1 MYTLLNTDEN
11 LDHKES
17 LKVDNKKAK
26 HIELRVI
33 KNKKVVKRLFENRF
47 FLYLYIS
54 FLFISI
60 FLILITLEFLIK
72 MEKKYM
78 NNNIKELIDFT
89 NNILEQKYKD
99 NNISDK
105 NKNIIK
111 EKETKDIN
119 IKNKTEK
126 QPNNKTK
133 EENILERKKEDIYKK
148 EVFSSREEAYRK
160 GKYFLN
166 NNEKGILLQEIPQ
179 NISDNPIA
187 SAVIPVYNSKNY
199 ILRAIRSVQN
209 QNISNIE
216 IILVNDFSTDD
227 TLSLI
232 EEIQKNDTRIKI
244 INNKKNMCILYS
256 RCIGVLAAKGKY
268 IFPLDNDDMFLDED
282 VFDVVTKIADKGD
295 FDIVEFKAITT
306 FNYKSGIYRNR
317 VVDSAFSGHPLNL
330 VLYQPELG
338 RFQLKPGDT
347 LNSYHIETVFLW
359 AKCIKTEIY
368 KKTINKLGA
377 KKYSKCMYR
386 HEDCLAN
393 YILFNTAR
401 SYKFIGKY
409 GVNHIERDASASQS
423 FTKVDEDIYNLYL
436 LDAAIDFTLD
446 FVENKKIL
454 VHLIVFLL
462 SRNSLKDTLNY
473 SEEIKNLFISC
484 LDRILKM
491 KNISEEHKNII
502 KDMGKKLSFINYP
515 F

>member
-26 HIELRVI
+26 HIETRVI

-54 FLFISI
+54 FLIISI

-166 NNEKGILLQEIPQ
+166 KKEFYFKKFLKIFRIIP
-179 NISDNPIA
+179 
-187 SAVIPVYNSKNY
+187 
-199 ILRAIRSVQN
+199 
-209 QNISNIE
+209 
-216 IILVNDFSTDD
+216 
-227 TLSLI
+227 
-232 EEIQKNDTRIKI
+232 
-244 INNKKNMCILYS
+244 
-256 RCIGVLAAKGKY
+256 
-268 IFPLDNDDMFLDED
+268 
-282 VFDVVTKIADKGD
+282 
-295 FDIVEFKAITT
+295 
-306 FNYKSGIYRNR
+306 
-317 VVDSAFSGHPLNL
+317 
-330 VLYQPELG
+330 
-338 RFQLKPGDT
+338 
-347 LNSYHIETVFLW
+347 
-359 AKCIKTEIY
+359 
-368 KKTINKLGA
+368 
-377 KKYSKCMYR
+377 
-386 HEDCLAN
+386 
-393 YILFNTAR
+393 
-401 SYKFIGKY
+401 
-409 GVNHIERDASASQS
+409 
-423 FTKVDEDIYNLYL
+423 
-436 LDAAIDFTLD
+436 
-446 FVENKKIL
+446 
-454 VHLIVFLL
+454 
-462 SRNSLKDTLNY
+462 
-473 SEEIKNLFISC
+473 
-484 LDRILKM
+484 
-491 KNISEEHKNII
+491 
-502 KDMGKKLSFINYP
+502 
-515 F
+515 